1 MNLSMRRRTFVGAA
15 VAAAATPL
23 ALAQAGPY
31 PNRPIR
37 LFVGYAAGGAVDTM
51 ARIVAQRLTTVLG
64 QSVVVENRAGSA
76 GLLAADTVAKSPADG
91 YTLLHGESALL
102 IAPQLQN
109 QTSSLDPIKALVPVA
124 GLFQSRLLLVANNAV
139 AASNPA
145 EFLAL
150 VKANPGRFT
159 YGTSGI
165 GTVHHLGVELFKSRT
180 RTHLLHI
187 PYRGASQL
195 VTDVIN
201 GQLQFGVVSAAA
213 GVPQV
218 RSGRVKAVAMFSSTR
233 LAGAEDIGTL
243 SEVVPGFHV
252 APRQMLLAPAGTPQ
266 AVIDRLSAAVGE
278 VLATPEAASAA
289 AAQGVTTAYLA
300 PGPLAADVKREYAE
314 WGKVIKA
321 QGISAE

>member
-1 MNLSMRRRTFVGAA
+1 MILNLDDFE
-15 VAAAATPL
+15 AAA
-23 ALAQAGPY
+23 
-31 PNRPIR
+31 RSR
-37 LFVGYAAGGAVDTM
+37 LP
-51 ARIVAQRLTTVLG
+51 
-64 QSVVVENRAGSA
+64 RA
-76 GLLAADTVAKSPADG
+76 
-91 YTLLHGESALL
+91 LHGFAANGSERGASVHV
-102 IAPQLQN
+102 
-109 QTSSLDPIKALVPVA
+109 KA
-124 GLFQSRLLLVANNAV
+124 N
-139 AASNPA
+139 NPA

-180 RTHLLHI
+180 KTHLLHI

-218 RSGRVKAVAMFSSTR
+218 RSGRVKAIAMFSSTR
-233 LAGAEDIGTL
+233 LAGAEDIATL
-243 SEVVPGFHV
+243 SDVVPGFHV

-278 VLATPEAASAA
+278 LLATPEAASAA
-289 AAQGVTTAYLA
+289 AAQGVTTAYMA